1 MIFPDTK
8 RGADKKKQ
16 ILKKRNHNSEL
27 YNTSNDSISTCI
39 PSKQNTK
46 KKKKKKEQNLI
57 YINHTFSSSFILS
70 CHVKF
75 FLSL

>member
-16 ILKKRNHNSEL
+16 ILKKETTILS
-27 YNTSNDSISTCI
+27 SII
-39 PSKQNTK
+39 PAMIQSVLVFPLNKIP

>member
-8 RGADKKKQ
+8 RGADKKKANTQ
-16 ILKKRNHNSEL
+16 KRNHNSEL

-39 PSKQNTK
+39 PSKHNT